1 MSTSASSDASNEPV
15 AETAEESPE
24 LFLDRDFSWLEF
36 NRRVLALAADD
47 RTPLLE
53 RVFFMSIFTSNL
65 DEFFMKRIISLKR
78 HIETGSQRQYPGK
91 RTAQQKAQEMS
102 ETIRPLLIRQAKIFT
117 QEIRP
122 ALQKEGVYL
131 LNWEELTDEEHDVAR
146 RIFRTDVFPVLT
158 PLAVD
163 PGHPFPFIS
172 NLSTSLGVELHSP
185 DGGERLFARV
195 KVPQVLPQW
204 IRLET
209 PAFAGQYRFIS
220 LLDLIRH
227 NLNDL
232 FPDMVV
238 EDVLPFRITRNAN
251 VESDEIELDDDLM
264 EIIEEELRQRRREQP
279 VRLEFPPNPNPWIRQ
294 MVVSALKP
302 KEEDVY
308 ELPALLDYTTLKE
321 IGGLPIAHLRY
332 HPWNPVTPQPLAD
345 EENSIFAVIRAGDML
360 VHHPYENFNTTVM
373 RFIETAIDDPHVL
386 AIKMTVY
393 RTGSDSP
400 FIPLLIRAAE
410 AGKQV
415 ACLVELQARFDE
427 QQNILLAQALEKA
440 GVHVVYGI
448 LGLKTHTKTA
458 LVVRRETD
466 GVRCYAHIG
475 TGNYHVHTARLYDDL
490 GLLTAEPVLTNEV
503 AEVFNYLTGRSRKA
517 SYEKLLVAPVTF
529 KERSLKMIEREV
541 EHHRAGRPARIV
553 AKMNQLEDRDI
564 IQALYF
570 ASQAGL
576 PIDLI
581 IRGFCVLRPGVP
593 GLSDNIRVI
602 SVIGRFL
609 EHSRIFYFRNGMEDP
624 ADGDFYI
631 GSGDWMVRN
640 LERRVE
646 AVTPIEAKPLRERIW
661 KMLEVYVADERSAW
675 DMQPDGSYVQRT
687 PSETATPLQS
697 IGTQQVLMEWAE
709 ETRAISVPKV
719 ADPG

>member
-1 MSTSASSDASNEPV
+1 MEK
-15 AETAEESPE
+15 
-24 LFLDRDFSWLEF
+24 FLDRDFSWLEF
-36 NRRVLALAADD
+36 NRRVLQQAADE

-53 RVFFMSIFTSNL
+53 RVFFLSIFTSNL

-91 RTAQQKAQEMS
+91 RTASQKAEGMR
-102 ETIRPLLIRQAKIFT
+102 ETIIPMLNRQAETF
-117 QEIRP
+117 EREVRP
-122 ALQKEGVYL
+122 ALANESIHLLDWEHLSKEERDL
-131 LNWEELTDEEHDVAR
+131 ANQ
-146 RIFRTDVFPVLT
+146 IFRQEVFPVLT

-209 PAFAGQYRFIS
+209 PDRQGEHRYVS

-238 EDVLPFRITRNAN
+238 EDVLPFRITRNAD
-251 VESDEIELDDDLM
+251 VESDEIEEDDDLM
-264 EIIEEELRQRRREQP
+264 EVIEEELRQRRRERT
-279 VRLEFPPNPNPWIRQ
+279 VRLELPPSPNPWMRQ
-294 MVVSALKP
+294 LLVEALKI
-302 KEEDVY
+302 KEGDVY
-308 ELPALLDYTTLKE
+308 ELPSLLDYTTLKK
-321 IGGLPIAHLRY
+321 IATLPISPLRFP
-332 HPWNPVTPQPLAD
+332 PWNPVVPQSLAD
-345 EENSIFAVIRAGDML
+345 EENNIFSVIRSGDML
-360 VHHPYENFNTTVM
+360 VHHPYESFNATVM
-373 RFIETAIDDPHVL
+373 RLIETAIHDPDVL

-415 ACLVELQARFDE
+415 ACLVELKARFDE
-427 QQNILLAQALEKA
+427 QQNILLAQKLEKA

-458 LVVRRETD
+458 LVVRREPD

-490 GLLTAEPVLTNEV
+490 GLLTAREELTREV
-503 AEVFNYLTGRSRKA
+503 TEVFNYLTGRSRKS

-529 KERSLKMIEREV
+529 KERSIAMIEQEI
-541 EHHRAGRPARIV
+541 ENLGQGKPAAIV

-564 IQALYF
+564 CNALYR
-570 ASQAGL
+570 ASRAGV
-576 PIDLI
+576 PVDLV
-581 IRGFCVLRPGVP
+581 IRGFCVLRPGVRR
-593 GLSDNIRVI
+593 LSENVRVI

-609 EHSRIFYFRNGMEDP
+609 EHSRIFYFRNGAEDP
-624 ADGDFYI
+624 VDGLFYI

-646 AVTPIEAKPLRERIW
+646 AVTPIEKRPLKERIW
-661 KMLEVYVADERSAW
+661 RMLEVYLADQRSAW
-675 DMQPDGSYVQRT
+675 DMQPDGTYVQRMPGEDT
-687 PSETATPLQS
+687 PRLQA

-709 ETRAISVPKV
+709 ETRANTMPTPSN
-719 ADPG
+719 GS